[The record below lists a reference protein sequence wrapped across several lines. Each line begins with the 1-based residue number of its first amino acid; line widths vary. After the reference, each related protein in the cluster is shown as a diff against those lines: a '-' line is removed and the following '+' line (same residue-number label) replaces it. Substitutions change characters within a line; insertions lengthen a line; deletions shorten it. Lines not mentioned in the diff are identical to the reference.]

1 MNNGLLPQEPSHPGI
16 VVSSLLTTAVLG
28 LLVALYHEIFA
39 GLLYDWDNDPNY
51 SHGFIVP
58 FMSAFFVYERWTRL
72 HQTPIQPHV
81 LGIPVLALGMAMLVI
96 GSIGAELFAQRVSFI
111 VVTAGLILLILGKRI
126 LFTLSL
132 PIGFLL
138 FMIPLPAIVVN
149 TIAFPLQIFAA
160 QSASFCLFNLGIPVF
175 REGNLITLAGTTLEV
190 AEACSGL
197 RSLVALLAL
206 GTVYAYFSQNQMWKR
221 WVLILLSIPIAILA
235 NAFRVTGTGV
245 LANIWGTEAAEG
257 FYHTFEGWL
266 VFVVAFVLL
275 LLCGTMISKIG
286 KTPRAQYSSSV

>member
-1 MNNGLLPQEPSHPGI
+1 MNTGLHHQERGHSGM
-16 VVSSLLTTAVLG
+16 VVGSILTTVLLG

-72 HQTPIQPHV
+72 QQTPIQPSV
-81 LGIPVLALGMAMLVI
+81 LGIPILALGMGMLVI
-96 GSIGAELFAQRVSFI
+96 GSIGAELFTQRVSFV
-111 VVTAGLILLILGKRI
+111 VVTTGLIFLILGKRI
-126 LFTLSL
+126 LVILSL
-132 PIGFLL
+132 PIVFLL

-160 QSASFCLFNLGIPVF
+160 QSASFCLFNLGIPVL

-206 GTVYAYFSQNQMWKR
+206 GTVYAYFSQPQMWKR
-221 WVLILLSIPIAILA
+221 WTLVLLSIPIAILA
-235 NAFRVTGTGV
+235 NAFRVTGTGI
-245 LANIWGTEAAEG
+245 LANYWGTEAAEG

-266 VFVVAFVLL
+266 VFVVAFILL
-275 LLCGTMISKIG
+275 LACGTLIAKIG
-286 KTPRAQYSSSV
+286 KQPRRYSVPSN

>member
-1 MNNGLLPQEPSHPGI
+1 MNEGLHQQQREHSG
-16 VVSSLLTTAVLG
+16 VVIGSLLATILLG
-28 LLVALYHEIFA
+28 LITTLYYEIFA

-72 HQTPIQPHV
+72 REMPIQPSA
-81 LGIPVLALGMAMLVI
+81 LGIPILTLGMAMLVI
-96 GSIGAELFAQRVSFI
+96 GSVGAELFVQRVSFI
-111 VVTAGLILLILGKRI
+111 VMITGLTMLILGKRI

-132 PIGFLL
+132 PIVFLL

-160 QSASFCLFNLGIPVF
+160 QSASFCLFNLGIPVL
-175 REGNLITLAGTTLEV
+175 REGNLIFLAGTTLEV

-206 GTVYAYFSQNQMWKR
+206 GTVYGYFSQRQMWKR
-221 WVLILLSIPIAILA
+221 WALVVLSIPIAIVA
-235 NAFRVTGTGV
+235 NALRVTGTGV
-245 LANIWGTEAAEG
+245 LANYWGTEAAEG

-266 VFVVAFVLL
+266 VFVVAFILL
-275 LLCGTMISKIG
+275 LGCGTIIAKIG
-286 KTPRAQYSSSV
+286 KQLPLHSVTPV

>member
-1 MNNGLLPQEPSHPGI
+1 MNEGLHQQQREHSG
-16 VVSSLLTTAVLG
+16 VVIGSLLATILLG
-28 LLVALYHEIFA
+28 LITTLYYEIFA

-72 HQTPIQPHV
+72 REMPIQPSA
-81 LGIPVLALGMAMLVI
+81 LGIPILTLGMAMLVI
-96 GSIGAELFAQRVSFI
+96 GSVGAELFAQRMSFL
-111 VVTAGLILLILGKRI
+111 VVITGLTMLILGKRI

-132 PIGFLL
+132 PIVFLL

-149 TIAFPLQIFAA
+149 AIAFPLQIFAA
-160 QSASFCLFNLGIPVF
+160 QSASFCLFNLGIPVL
-175 REGNLITLAGTTLEV
+175 REGNLIFLAGTTLEV

-206 GTVYAYFSQNQMWKR
+206 GTVYGYFSQRQLWKR
-221 WVLILLSIPIAILA
+221 WALVLLSIPIAIVA
-235 NAFRVTGTGV
+235 NALRVTGTGI
-245 LANIWGTEAAEG
+245 LANYWGTEAAEG

-266 VFVVAFVLL
+266 VFVVAFILL
-275 LLCGTMISKIG
+275 LGCGTIIAKIG
-286 KTPRAQYSSSV
+286 KQPPRHSVTPV

>member
-1 MNNGLLPQEPSHPGI
+1 MDTGLHQQNHGHSGI
-16 VVSSLLTTAVLG
+16 VVSSLLTTVLLG

-72 HQTPIQPHV
+72 QEIPIQPSV
-81 LGIPVLALGMAMLVI
+81 LGIPVLAMGMGMLVI
-96 GSIGAELFAQRVSFI
+96 GSVGAELFAQRVSFI
-111 VVTAGLILLILGKRI
+111 VVVTGLTLLILGKRTLSI
-126 LFTLSL
+126 LSL
-132 PIGFLL
+132 PVVFLL

-160 QSASFCLFNLGIPVF
+160 QSASFCLFNLGIPVL

-206 GTVYAYFSQNQMWKR
+206 GTVYAYFSQHQMWKR
-221 WVLILLSIPIAILA
+221 WTLVLLSIPIAILA

-245 LANIWGTEAAEG
+245 LANYWGTEAAEG

-266 VFVVAFVLL
+266 VFVVAFILL
-275 LLCGTMISKIG
+275 LACGTLIAKIG
-286 KTPRAQYSSSV
+286 RPPRHHSATLM

>member
-1 MNNGLLPQEPSHPGI
+1 MNEGLHQEQREHSG
-16 VVSSLLTTAVLG
+16 VVIGSILATILLG
-28 LLVALYHEIFA
+28 LITTLYYEIFA

-72 HQTPIQPHV
+72 REMPIQPSA
-81 LGIPVLALGMAMLVI
+81 LGIPILTLGMAMLVI
-96 GSIGAELFAQRVSFI
+96 GSVGAELFVQRVSFI
-111 VVTAGLILLILGKRI
+111 VMITGLTMLILGKRI

-132 PIGFLL
+132 PIVFLL

-160 QSASFCLFNLGIPVF
+160 QSASFCLFNLGIPVL
-175 REGNLITLAGTTLEV
+175 REGNLIFLAGTTLEV

-206 GTVYAYFSQNQMWKR
+206 GTVYGYFSQRQMWKR
-221 WVLILLSIPIAILA
+221 WALVILSIPIAIVA
-235 NAFRVTGTGV
+235 NALRVTGTGV
-245 LANIWGTEAAEG
+245 LANYWGTEAAEG

-266 VFVVAFVLL
+266 VFVVAFILL
-275 LLCGTMISKIG
+275 LGCGTIIAKIG
-286 KTPRAQYSSSV
+286 KQPPHHSVTPV